1 MLYSFALLLL
11 LAVIGVSIYVVESAG
26 QQVFKS
32 QLEVRPSSLV
42 KLDTSLGT
50 LIGYAQDVQN
60 KTINVF
66 YSVPYAEPP
75 VDTLRFKRSRLVDRF
90 PHDPYEALE
99 FKAHCPLL
107 KVPSRFNGSDLFSD
121 DCLYAN
127 IWTPNL
133 DELKV
138 DGVCKSKKNV
148 MIYLVGSNSSIYQ
161 MYPFADGEG
170 RAHIA
175 YDGRMFAAIHDT
187 IVVIFNYRSVFN
199 RFLSFMPSKMSS
211 CLVSLAETKSF

>member
-1 MLYSFALLLL
+1 MLYSVALLLL
-11 LAVIGVSIYVVESAG
+11 VGVSLFYAVESAS
-26 QQVFKS
+26 QRVFKS
-32 QLEVRPSSLV
+32 ELELRPASLV
-42 KLDTSLGT
+42 KLETSLGS
-50 LIGYAQDVQN
+50 LVGYAQDVQN
-60 KTINVF
+60 KTVNVF
-66 YSVPYAEPP
+66 YGVPYAVPP

-107 KVPSRFNGSDLFSD
+107 KVPSRFNESDLFSD

-138 DGVCKSKKNV
+138 NGVCRSKKNV
-148 MIYLVGSNSSIYQ
+148 MIYIVGSNSSIYQ
-161 MYPFADGEG
+161 MYPLADDQG

-175 YDGRMFAAIHDT
+175 YDGRLFAALHDT
-187 IVVIFNYRSVFN
+187 IVVIFNYRSVFH
-199 RFLSFMPSKMSS
+199 LSFNSI
-211 CLVSLAETKSF
+211 

>member
-1 MLYSFALLLL
+1 MLYSVALLLL
-11 LAVIGVSIYVVESAG
+11 VGVSLFYAVESAS
-26 QQVFKS
+26 QRVFKS
-32 QLEVRPSSLV
+32 ELELRPASLV
-42 KLDTSLGT
+42 KLETSLGS
-50 LIGYAQDVQN
+50 LVGYAQDVQN
-60 KTINVF
+60 KTVNVF
-66 YSVPYAEPP
+66 YGVPYAVPP

-107 KVPSRFNGSDLFSD
+107 KVPSRFNESDLFSD

-138 DGVCKSKKNV
+138 NGVCRSKKNV
-148 MIYLVGSNSSIYQ
+148 MIYIVGSNSSIYQ
-161 MYPFADGEG
+161 MYPLADDQG

-175 YDGRMFAAIHDT
+175 YDGRLFAALHDT
-187 IVVIFNYRSVFN
+187 VVVIFNYRSVFH
-199 RFLSFMPSKMSS
+199 LSFNSI
-211 CLVSLAETKSF
+211 